1 MRPST
6 RRCTTHTPGSPAAAS
21 ATGSKRPNPND
32 IRAGLRKT
40 TPGWA
45 RTELDEARV
54 VQSSA
59 DKVHFAVK
67 FTRRDTAGNALE
79 VHRSFYVV
87 TNIEGRWAIQLR
99 SSFVPTRQ
107 R

>member
-1 MRPST
+1 M
-6 RRCTTHTPGSPAAAS
+6 
-21 ATGSKRPNPND
+21 
-32 IRAGLRKT
+32 
-40 TPGWA
+40 
-45 RTELDEARV
+45 

-67 FTRRDTAGNALE
+67 FTRRDAAGNALE

-87 TNIEGRWAIQLR
+87 TNVEGRWGIQLR